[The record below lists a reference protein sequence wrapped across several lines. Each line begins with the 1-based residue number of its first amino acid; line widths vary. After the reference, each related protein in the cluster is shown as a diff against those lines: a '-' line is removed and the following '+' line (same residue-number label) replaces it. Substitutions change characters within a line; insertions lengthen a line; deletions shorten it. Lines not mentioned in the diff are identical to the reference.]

1 MKIKMKNIDHIVT
14 TYIDLGL
21 DMDTNIIDVKSLSVW
36 YDADTYIV
44 LSNT

>member
-1 MKIKMKNIDHIVT
+1 MKIKMKNIDHTVT

-21 DMDTNIIDVKSLSVW
+21 DMYTNIMDIKSLSVW
-36 YDADTYIV
+36 YDAYTYIV